1 MEIIHKMYSLHLWTM
16 QGQQY
21 VYSQGID
28 ASFIPIKDAHAV
40 RIFRIDVMPDRS
52 ASETEITR
60 QIIKFQ
66 RLWRRHW
73 RYVKAVQS
81 IKKYIVNRPYTGINL
96 YKRLQSSLMRQ
107 I

>member
-16 QGQQY
+16 QGQQC

-28 ASFIPIKDAHAV
+28 ATFLPFKDSRAV
-40 RIFRIDVMPDRS
+40 RMFRIDIMPDRS

-73 RYVKAVQS
+73 RFSRAVQA
-81 IKKYIVNRPYTGINL
+81 IKKYIINRPYTGINL
-96 YKRLQSSLMRQ
+96 YYKLQSSLMRQ

>member
-1 MEIIHKMYSLHLWTM
+1 MEIIHKMYSLHLWTAR
-16 QGQQY
+16 GQWC

-28 ASFIPIKDAHAV
+28 ALFLAFKGSRAV

-52 ASETEITR
+52 ALQTEITR

-73 RYVKAVQS
+73 RHMRAIQS
-81 IKKYIVNRPYTGINL
+81 IKKYVFRRQYTGENL
-96 YKRLQSSLMRQ
+96 FRMYQSSLMRQ
-107 I
+107 T

>member
-1 MEIIHKMYSLHLWTM
+1 MEIIHKMYSLHLWTAR
-16 QGQQY
+16 GQQC

-28 ASFIPIKDAHAV
+28 ALFLAFKDSRAV

-52 ASETEITR
+52 AIQTEITR

-66 RLWRRHW
+66 RLWRRHR

-81 IKKYIVNRPYTGINL
+81 IKKYVVNRPYTGINL